1 MIQKNKLLQVSSI
14 IMIIG
19 GVIGV
24 VAGTMAV
31 MGVGLLALTLGS
43 EAKMGLLF
51 GGSVLSLVSSLVSMV
66 AGIIGV
72 INADRPKKAKICIF
86 FGVLAIGSAILA
98 STLSMMGG
106 NNFKITS
113 LLVGLVLPTLYLIR
127 AFQNKELAQTMSI
140 ENIKI

>member
-1 MIQKNKLLQVSSI
+1 
-14 IMIIG
+14 MIIG

-24 VAGTMAV
+24 IAATMAV
-31 MGVGLLALTLGS
+31 MGVGLLALTLGG
-43 EAKMGLLF
+43 EVKIGFLL
-51 GGSVLSLVSSLVSMV
+51 GGSVLALVSSLVSMV

-72 INADRPKKAKICIF
+72 INADKPKKAKTCIV
-86 FGVLAIGSAILA
+86 FGFLALVSAIIA

-113 LLVGLVLPTLYLIR
+113 LLVGLVLPTLYLIG